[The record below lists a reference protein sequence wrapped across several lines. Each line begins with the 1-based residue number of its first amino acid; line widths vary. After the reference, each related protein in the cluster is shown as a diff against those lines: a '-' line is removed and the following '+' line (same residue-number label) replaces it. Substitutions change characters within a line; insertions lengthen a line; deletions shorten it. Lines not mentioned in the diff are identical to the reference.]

1 MTMIVYMAR
10 SHYRSILYVGLPIE
24 KAQNWVWIVYEW
36 WCNLP
41 KRSLVRWPYRIS
53 HSTGVK
59 KTSAIK
65 AYITKANWNPMALP
79 RGWISS
85 SISYTIIWNACNVP
99 RRKTPTKCGV
109 TICLMLAQNDA
120 RNLTNVKPNVW
131 RAKLNTWDLLLKRII
146 IGIWTTTQGTHTSL
160 VWGCWSKLSRWK
172 DSTGYSRQI
181 TNILCSNR

>member
-53 HSTGVK
+53 QSIGVK

-65 AYITKANWNPMALP
+65 AYIMKANWNPMALP

-85 SISYTIIWNACNVP
+85 SISHTIIWNTALQ
-99 RRKTPTKCGV
+99 RTKEKNPYK
-109 TICLMLAQNDA
+109 MWRYHMFDA
-120 RNLTNVKPNVW
+120 RAEWCTKSHQCKTKRLTCEVKYLGPVIWTNYNWNLNYNTRYVHITCLRLLVKVKSMNGLY
-131 RAKLNTWDLLLKRII
+131 RLLK
-146 IGIWTTTQGTHTSL
+146 TNHEHTL
-160 VWGCWSKLSRWK
+160 
-172 DSTGYSRQI
+172 
-181 TNILCSNR
+181 